1 MKNEIFIVD
10 DHKMLL
16 TGLKYYL
23 ETNTQWKV
31 PYIFTSKN
39 DCLEKLEALHEEEMT
54 AEEAAALLPEI
65 IIIDIQL
72 GKESGFSL
80 LTEITQK
87 YKSIKCLMYSMY
99 DTTGYIMQAK
109 NCGAKGYISKVAG
122 EDELVR
128 CLSIMQEGG
137 EYIEE
142 KLRESQEKLITIE
155 TLFSRQEKRILERVL
170 QGKSNKEISEELFI
184 SVHTVED
191 YVSDIYDKANVNNRT
206 ELMEKFG

>member
-39 DCLEKLEALHEEEMT
+39 DCLEKLEALQKDVT
-54 AEEAAALLPEI
+54 NGDAASPLPEI

-128 CLSIMQEGG
+128 CLSIMQNGG

-155 TLFSRQEKRILERVL
+155 TLFSRQENRILERVL